1 MSYFLLT
8 FGKIFSEMQRVL
20 LILVIFIFFSCG
32 TQKKLQKSY
41 VGKSSSVLTE
51 SFGHPKTILDNGDE
65 KVYIF
70 EKVTQLKS
78 TEIAQGKLTLD
89 PMVSPMVEKT
99 ELFYF
104 TVKDGKIIEAKV
116 EEEYER

>member
-1 MSYFLLT
+1 
-8 FGKIFSEMQRVL
+8 MQRAVL
-20 LILVIFIFFSCG
+20 VILVFILFSCG

-41 VGKSSSVLTE
+41 VGKSSLVLSE
-51 SFGHPKTILDNGDE
+51 VYGNPKTILDNGDE

-78 TEIAQGKLTLD
+78 TEISQGKLTLD
-89 PMVSPMVEKT
+89 PMVSPMVQKT

-104 TVKDGKIIEAKV
+104 TVKDGKIIKAKV
-116 EEEYER
+116 EEDYER

>member
-1 MSYFLLT
+1 
-8 FGKIFSEMQRVL
+8 MQRAV
-20 LILVIFIFFSCG
+20 LILVVFIFFSCG
-32 TQKKLQKSY
+32 TQKKLQRSY
-41 VGKSSSVLTE
+41 VGKSSSVLSE
-51 SFGHPKTILDNGDE
+51 DYGRPKTILDRGDDR
-65 KVYIF
+65 VYIF
-70 EKVTQLKS
+70 EKITQLKS

-89 PMVSPMVEKT
+89 PMVSPMVQKT

>member
-1 MSYFLLT
+1 
-8 FGKIFSEMQRVL
+8 MQRTVL
-20 LILVIFIFFSCG
+20 LLLVVFIFFSCG
-32 TQKKLQKSY
+32 TQKKLQRSY
-41 VGKSSSVLTE
+41 VGKSPLVLSE
-51 SFGHPKTILDNGDE
+51 DYGNPKTILDRGD
-65 KVYIF
+65 KRIYIF
-70 EKVTQLKS
+70 EKITQLKS

-89 PMVSPMVEKT
+89 PMVSPMVQKT